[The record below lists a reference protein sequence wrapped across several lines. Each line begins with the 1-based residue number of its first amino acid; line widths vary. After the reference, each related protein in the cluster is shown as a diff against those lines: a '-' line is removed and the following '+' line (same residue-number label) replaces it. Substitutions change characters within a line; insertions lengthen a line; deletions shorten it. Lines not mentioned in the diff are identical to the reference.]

1 MAYDGQQWMCLK
13 PAAAGCCAVG
23 YAAAKASKCFQA
35 PQADNLYYKFVKT
48 RVRCVSP
55 CVSMAICAA
64 AGTAAVAKCVA
75 PAGATHEQVDVAAAR
90 QPRRRVHA
98 PQARQKKQNKNKIFT
113 IYLKFCTL
121 TFCYLR
127 RVTCLAPHTS
137 LQQPY
142 RLLQVS
148 RASPYLPTY
157 LPTPVP

>member
-13 PAAAGCCAVG
+13 PAAAGCCTVG

-48 RVRCVSP
+48 RVPCVSP

-98 PQARQKKQNKNKIFT
+98 PQARQW
-113 IYLKFCTL
+113 
-121 TFCYLR
+121 
-127 RVTCLAPHTS
+127 
-137 LQQPY
+137 
-142 RLLQVS
+142 
-148 RASPYLPTY
+148 RAAGA
-157 LPTPVP
+157 